1 MMNLKTLV
9 TAALVLGTSSLA
21 LADHDSRDSRDGRN
35 EVSTPVAS
43 PVLVRDHRMEEQPT
57 PVYQAPVYQTPAYQ
71 QPVYQQPVR
80 QDRDDWNRAP
90 ALRSLAT
97 TKLVNGKDVI
107 RFGGSLPLRSIKL
120 EATRGRTQI
129 SQVKIRFANGESQIV
144 YPNKQLSGRS
154 SIDIDLDGNVRNVTG
169 ITIWGNANMR
179 SSFEILG
186 G

>member
-21 LADHDSRDSRDGRN
+21 LADHDRRDSRDGRT
-35 EVSTPVAS
+35 EVSTPVA

-57 PVYQAPVYQTPAYQ
+57 PVYQQPA
-71 QPVYQQPVR
+71 PVYQQPVR
-80 QDRDDWNRAP
+80 QDRDQDRDHDQNWNRAP
-90 ALRSLAT
+90 ALHTLAT

-107 RFGGSLPLRSIKL
+107 RFGGSLPLRTIKL
-120 EATRGRTQI
+120 EATKGRTQI
-129 SQVKIRFANGESQIV
+129 SQVKIRFANGQSQIV
-144 YPNKQLSGRS
+144 YPNKQLWGQS

-169 ITIWGNANMR
+169 ITVYGNANMR

-186 G
+186 A